1 MTHGLVMLVITE
13 AIGEDD
19 LNRHLPEMS
28 VAAYAGFG
36 DDPAAAR
43 RSVELGTCGL
53 SAGNYGGRGGRISTV
68 SG

>member
-13 AIGEDD
+13 AIGADD

-43 RSVELGTCGL
+43 RSVIGIVPFRPR
-53 SAGNYGGRGGRISTV
+53 SP
-68 SG
+68 